1 MGGALLPD
9 REQFT
14 RMLLGMTGVLMSGQ
28 HAGDLHH
35 PLVVVEA
42 ADIRSSD
49 VLILLLEHSQMGPGE
64 GRHLRHMRD
73 HDDLRVLGQLMQPP
87 ADGRGGRTSH
97 TGVDLVE
104 HERANRI
111 GVGEHDGTR
120 ASRGRID
127 ASGRSGFTP
136 TPTSQ
141 PAARMRAAWPS
152 VPCAASSATT
162 T

>member
-111 GVGEHDGTR
+111 GVGEHDLEREHDAAELTTR
-120 ASRGRID
+120 GGLGDGRGV
-127 ASGRSGFTP
+127 APGW
-136 TPTSQ
+136 
-141 PAARMRAAWPS
+141 AARR
-152 VPCAASSATT
+152 
-162 T
+162 